1 MIPFSI
7 IRYISKKI
15 SVITR
20 QERRR
25 SVLELY
31 NHGKTKHEIAKE
43 ASISFDI

>member
-20 QERRR
+20 QERR

-43 ASISFDI
+43 ARILFDI